1 MAEAL
6 TIIEV
11 AAFITEVV
19 DRLCTY
25 VSAVRSAKD
34 DIRKLTQELFAL
46 KGAMYQCN
54 LHTKSDSFA
63 PWQAQ
68 VQSMLALTNET
79 LESIQKKLGTP
90 TTSKV
95 GQAIQSL
102 TWPFKSD
109 DVEQYL
115 AAIERSKTWFI
126 MILMR
131 DSVDATAT
139 VLTEMQ
145 LLTAMVRQDILDKKT
160 HQELEEIAELLKWLS
175 PVNSRDK
182 LRDSVADR
190 VPGSGQWIH
199 AGRFSAWEEGAPTNW
214 PVFWIAGRSGSGKT
228 VLFSHLVEKLQERI
242 DSNAS
247 HSASKVGLGFHCCS
261 LDDTASQAIPNVFGS
276 ILAQVA
282 AVRPEILDHIRPLRQ
297 SGNTLIPQNNLS
309 ITQIHEV
316 MDQALG
322 LFDIFYLAIDA
333 LNENSHEALIIQIL
347 LDLCEKHANL
357 RVLVTCTHEPV
368 DASPKIYLR
377 QMTTESIDSDIELYV
392 KHRLSNERSFQTLRP
407 EIQEEIRTKIVS
419 DAHGTFRW
427 AKVCMDR
434 LSVLRTPR
442 DVKRAL
448 QDMPSTLNE
457 TYAAIL
463 NRIPE
468 QDKEIA
474 REALTWLS
482 FSLRP
487 LGLEELAEAVVVEEN
502 DTDIDND
509 CRLNDSSIIP
519 QICQDLVHVSK
530 KTVTLAHDSIR
541 TCLQSDWIRTSNAS
555 DFALDT
561 TEGHRKIMR
570 KCLAYLNF
578 GPFTSGP
585 VDKQRQIDS
594 RFVKYPLLDYAAT
607 MWPIHS
613 ERFTMAEAD
622 ERLILDFFETK
633 KHSNGGPFESWVQ
646 YIMHTTNLNA
656 IRNTEP
662 LYYAV
667 SYGMTSILK
676 LLLKPEH
683 KVDVNKKGGRFY
695 SPPLFVAVWKGNVE
709 DAKLLLRAGANPDAY
724 DTIGQTSRRLA
735 VSRDM
740 DELVE
745 LIDELWPDKVW
756 HTVALKAERRKKS
769 ERWERFKQDS
779 ARRRMESQQLR
790 IEWVES

>member
-6 TIIEV
+6 TVIEV

-46 KGAMYQCN
+46 KGAMYQVN
-54 LHTKSDSFA
+54 LQTRSDSFE
-63 PWQAQ
+63 PWQTQ
-68 VQSMLALTNET
+68 VQSVLALTNET
-79 LESIQKKLGTP
+79 LDAMQKKLGTP
-90 TTSKV
+90 STSKV

-109 DVEQYL
+109 DVEHYL
-115 AAIERSKTWFI
+115 ATIERSKTWFI

-131 DSVDATAT
+131 DSVDTTAT

-145 LLTAMVRQDILDKKT
+145 RLTSMVRQDILDRKA
-160 HQELEEIAELLKWLS
+160 HLELEETVDLLKWLS
-175 PVNSRDK
+175 PVNSKDK

-199 AGRFSAWEEGAPTNW
+199 AGRFSAWEEGGPTNW

-242 DSNAS
+242 DSDALD
-247 HSASKVGLGFHCCS
+247 ATSKVGLGFHCCS

-276 ILAQVA
+276 FLAQIG
-282 AVRPEILDHIRPLRQ
+282 AVRPEILDHVRPLRQ

-309 ITQIHEV
+309 IAQIHEV

-322 LFDIFYLAIDA
+322 LFDIFYLTIDA
-333 LNENSHEALIIQIL
+333 LNETSHEALIIQIL
-347 LDLCEKHANL
+347 LDLCEKHSNL

-377 QMTTESIDSDIELYV
+377 QMNTESIDSDIELYV
-392 KHRLSNERSFQTLRP
+392 KHRLSNERSLQTLRP
-407 EIQEEIRTKIVS
+407 EIQEEIRIKIVS

-457 TYAAIL
+457 TYASIL
-463 NRIPE
+463 NRIP
-468 QDKEIA
+468 QPDKEIA

-487 LGLEELAEAVVVEEN
+487 LSLDELAEAVVVEEN

-509 CRLNDSSIIP
+509 CRLNDPSIIP

-530 KTVTLAHDSIR
+530 NTVTLAHDSIR
-541 TCLQSDWIRTSNAS
+541 TCLQSEWIRTSDAS
-555 DFALDT
+555 NFALDT

-578 GPFTSGP
+578 TPFNSGP

-594 RFVKYPLLDYAAT
+594 RLARYPLLDYAAT
-607 MWPIHS
+607 MGPLHS
-613 ERFTMAEAD
+613 ERFAMAEAD

-633 KHSNGGPFESWVQ
+633 KLSNGGPFESWVQ

-676 LLLKPEH
+676 LILKPEH

-695 SPPLFVAVWKGNVE
+695 SPPLFVAVWKGNIE
-709 DAKLLLRAGANPDAY
+709 DAKLLLKAGANPDAY

>member
-1 MAEAL
+1 
-6 TIIEV
+6 
-11 AAFITEVV
+11 
-19 DRLCTY
+19 
-25 VSAVRSAKD
+25 
-34 DIRKLTQELFAL
+34 
-46 KGAMYQCN
+46 
-54 LHTKSDSFA
+54 
-63 PWQAQ
+63 
-68 VQSMLALTNET
+68 
-79 LESIQKKLGTP
+79 
-90 TTSKV
+90 
-95 GQAIQSL
+95 
-102 TWPFKSD
+102 
-109 DVEQYL
+109 
-115 AAIERSKTWFI
+115 
-126 MILMR
+126 
-131 DSVDATAT
+131 
-139 VLTEMQ
+139 
-145 LLTAMVRQDILDKKT
+145 
-160 HQELEEIAELLKWLS
+160 
-175 PVNSRDK
+175 
-182 LRDSVADR
+182 
-190 VPGSGQWIH
+190 
-199 AGRFSAWEEGAPTNW
+199 
-214 PVFWIAGRSGSGKT
+214 GSGKT

-242 DSNAS
+242 DSDALNAT
-247 HSASKVGLGFHCCS
+247 SKVGLGFHCCS

-276 ILAQVA
+276 ILAQIGA
-282 AVRPEILDHIRPLRQ
+282 ARPEILDHVRPLRQ
-297 SGNTLIPQNNLS
+297 SGSTLIPQNNLS

-322 LFDIFYLAIDA
+322 LFDIFYFTIDA
-333 LNENSHEALIIQIL
+333 LNETSHEALIIQIL

-357 RVLVTCTHEPV
+357 RVLITCTHEPV
-368 DASPKIYLR
+368 DASPKIYVR
-377 QMTTESIDSDIELYV
+377 QMNTESIHSDIEL
-392 KHRLSNERSFQTLRP
+392 
-407 EIQEEIRTKIVS
+407 
-419 DAHGTFRW
+419 FRW

-463 NRIPE
+463 NRIPQ

-509 CRLNDSSIIP
+509 CRLNDPSIIP

-541 TCLQSDWIRTSNAS
+541 TCLQSDWIRTSDAS
-555 DFALDT
+555 DFALDN
-561 TEGHRKIMR
+561 TEGHRKMMR

-578 GPFTSGP
+578 NPFASGP
-585 VDKQRQIDS
+585 TNKQRQMDS
-594 RFVKYPLLDYAAT
+594 RFAKYPLLDYAAT

-613 ERFTMAEAD
+613 ERFAMAEAD

-646 YIMHTTNLNA
+646 YIMQTINLNA

>member
-6 TIIEV
+6 TVIEV

-46 KGAMYQCN
+46 KGAMYQVN
-54 LHTKSDSFA
+54 LQTRSDSFE
-63 PWQAQ
+63 PWQTQ
-68 VQSMLALTNET
+68 VQSVLALTNET
-79 LESIQKKLGTP
+79 LDAMQKKLGTP
-90 TTSKV
+90 STSKV

-109 DVEQYL
+109 DVEHYL
-115 AAIERSKTWFI
+115 ATIERSKTWFI

-131 DSVDATAT
+131 DSVDTTAT

-145 LLTAMVRQDILDKKT
+145 RLTSMVRQDILDKKT
-160 HQELEEIAELLKWLS
+160 HQELEETADLLKWLS
-175 PVNSRDK
+175 PVNSKDK
-182 LRDSVADR
+182 LRDSAADR

-199 AGRFSAWEEGAPTNW
+199 AGRFSVWEEGGPTNW

-242 DSNAS
+242 DSDALNAT
-247 HSASKVGLGFHCCS
+247 SKVGLGFHCCS

-276 ILAQVA
+276 ILAQIGA
-282 AVRPEILDHIRPLRQ
+282 ARPEILDHVRPLRQ

-322 LFDIFYLAIDA
+322 LFDIFYFTIDA
-333 LNENSHEALIIQIL
+333 LNETSHEALIIQIL

-357 RVLVTCTHEPV
+357 RVLITCTHEPV
-368 DASPKIYLR
+368 DASPKIYVR
-377 QMTTESIDSDIELYV
+377 QMNTESIHSDIELYV
-392 KHRLSNERSFQTLRP
+392 KHRLSNERSLQTLRP
-407 EIQEEIRTKIVS
+407 EIQAEIRTKIVS
-419 DAHGTFRW
+419 DADGTFRW

-463 NRIPE
+463 NRIPQ

-509 CRLNDSSIIP
+509 CRLNDPSIIP

-541 TCLQSDWIRTSNAS
+541 TCLQSDWIRTSDAS
-555 DFALDT
+555 DFALDN
-561 TEGHRKIMR
+561 TEGHRKMMR

-578 GPFTSGP
+578 NPFASGP
-585 VDKQRQIDS
+585 TNKQRQMDS
-594 RFVKYPLLDYAAT
+594 RFAKYPLLDYAAT

-613 ERFTMAEAD
+613 ERFAMAEAD

-646 YIMHTTNLNA
+646 YIMQTINLNA